1 MKNKIFKS
9 IVKKNPKGNII
20 KLLNEKDDFTN
31 IRGEVY
37 ISKIGKNKIKA
48 WKKHI
53 KANLNLFLIRGKVKF
68 VIFDN
73 NKKFKEFIL
82 DSKNNRIYIKNNT
95 IFGFQNLYKEESILI
110 SISSINYNSIESKSY
125 NIKELKYKWK
135 V

>member
-68 VIFDN
+68 VIFGQRQL
-73 NKKFKEFIL
+73 KTVPEQ
-82 DSKNNRIYIKNNT
+82 R
-95 IFGFQNLYKEESILI
+95 
-110 SISSINYNSIESKSY
+110 SKSSRDVD
-125 NIKELKYKWK
+125 NSDSS
-135 V
+135 